1 MTICKL
7 QMEIL
12 LFNRSDGVKGA
23 IKVNRKESCYITQDD
38 LHQPLLTVEEIMNV
52 ACELKIKNPVNKR
65 SLIDDILNSLNL
77 SAKRGNTA
85 KQLSGGEKRRL
96 SIALELVANPS
107 VLFLDEPTSG
117 LDEVTAA
124 QCVRL
129 LRDLTKQGRT
139 IVCTIH
145 QPSGAVLRLFDQVSQ
160 VNLNFILHFFLSYN
174 HISLLDVSI

>member
-1 MTICKL
+1 MGPSGAGKSS
-7 QMEIL
+7 L
-12 LFNRSDGVKGA
+12 LNAISGFRSDGVKGA

-77 SAKRGNTA
+77 SAKRANTA

-160 VNLNFILHFFLSYN
+160 V
-174 HISLLDVSI
+174 V